1 MKSVAFAVGLAVWM
15 PMSVQAQSASP
26 VTKAF
31 TDCLLS
37 QAQKGS
43 YTSSDGGRSAML
55 LMGEC
60 DATWKS
66 WHDQCMASGDTDGNC
81 TLKAAMLAQ
90 SALKLLGK

>member
-1 MKSVAFAVGLAVWM
+1 
-15 PMSVQAQSASP
+15 
-26 VTKAF
+26 
-31 TDCLLS
+31 
-37 QAQKGS
+37 
-43 YTSSDGGRSAML
+43 ML

-60 DATWKS
+60 DATWKA